1 MNGSIAVVAL
11 TLALVSMLIYAWKRC
26 NDIRQAEIDAMDEA
40 EHTPFTEDDAVR
52 EIPPAPRVA
61 EVAFEG

>member
-1 MNGSIAVVAL
+1 MKSIAVATL

-26 NDIRQAEIDAMDEA
+26 NAIRQEEIDTMDEIK
-40 EHTPFTEDDAVR
+40 HTPFTEDDAVR
-52 EIPPAPRVA
+52 EIPPSPKVA